1 MRNNCGS
8 MFFAGYGYSNQHQ
21 NSPPSPTRSSIWG
34 SIHSPFK
41 NTNMPLQDF
50 TMSQTLPLMNGV
62 NARSPGKTSPTGVI
76 GARDGAGVGRTMKE
90 YEDQLEALKKENFNL
105 KLRIY
110 FLEERMGISS
120 ADENAIKKNI
130 ELKVEIESLRKELIE
145 KQELL
150 SQAAKA
156 FELIEEQK
164 EASSRNQAQY
174 QKSLE
179 NEREKIRKLEKELA
193 EYQDK
198 VADASIYYKQAFG
211 ITPEKALENEEK
223 LRKMEEL
230 VASLEA
236 EVKQVTSSLDEER
249 VWAQE
254 LESER
259 DEFRERLEA
268 ETRLRENLDAER
280 LQDIESLRE
289 KVKELEEQ
297 LLKRDT
303 VVQQCR
309 NELLEKER
317 VIKER
322 NAQLEERCRLYEESN
337 AVSEKR
343 KKQVDQLRA
352 SIKTR
357 DDALTELNNKHRALL
372 SQFENGYSRRS
383 PPSSPSAMNPIED
396 PLQTRMGQK
405 MTCGQGTTKR
415 GNTCLDW
422 EPNRERST
430 RGKKAL
436 SGEVKDVRD
445 LIKELEEKDAELKYQ
460 EESRKQLVLKLCNMQ
475 KHAETMSHKLQK
487 LESEHEK
494 ALKTIQGFMERQQQ
508 LETVK
513 MRKDQKIMEL
523 EIELSRLREHESMRG
538 TTRDGGQSQ
547 PAGRDVSS
555 NMTDDP
561 ERDASNNQQ
570 RFDEMEAKINDLR
583 DQIEAIKAEK
593 NRLEKQIETES
604 EELKERLQDRDQKL
618 EVLEIERQTM
628 RKQLQDKANELDQL
642 TATLEK
648 DGIEYSSEREDLLR
662 RLRHQDAELEE
673 KNRKIEQ
680 LSKELQV
687 KTQNL
692 QKLVN
697 TELWSKNKEIAK
709 LHNHM
714 TATTHGHEKGRGKPD
729 VTQESASAQLS
740 ALIKELND
748 IGIKV
753 TFTNEVVQLNYVDG
767 NEPID
772 VKTMTGYVQK
782 LVAQRNELE
791 KEVDYL
797 KWLKLVSRPDIASE
811 IDGYGDNQTERAK
824 KYCELMRTHLKDLV
838 KFMKQMLKNADHDG
852 NGVGNGHRKT
862 TVLDVLINSKILSDD
877 FVNALEGISTASDRA
892 VNADEAASVKLTD
905 GNNTVK
911 KSRSENLL
919 SVARNQASTQ
929 SDSEAFSE
937 PDRTVSMARIGLQE
951 TQQKSLSRSRFTK
964 YTKTFTDSED
974 SLEYV
979 PYYKSYQ
986 NDLNDSE
993 ASHQIQEL
1001 KETNASLYTELG
1013 ALRDEFAATISFDCI
1028 FDEKISPL
1036 MAKLEKSQKHCE
1048 KLQSA
1053 LERRVHEVH
1062 TLRKE
1067 SKQNG
1072 ARRTQLEKKLAE
1084 LESMATEMNKQ
1095 KTELMHCKDNAERK
1109 ATEMLISLNRENDA
1123 LRTRVKKLEDENE
1136 SAKASISA
1144 LTKDLDH
1151 LTLSHSQILVENTK
1165 LTNDKLRLEQEIR
1178 KMESRCEM
1186 TVRSMHDKFTKEI
1199 SDLNQVNESQRA
1211 RLQELEVTNKELR
1224 RHVAV
1229 CEASDSAPS
1238 SSGVSSIPAETM
1250 LKQTCEDIMQ
1260 EYQAYNNS
1268 QYWLPISYSTV
1279 GGRSKS
1285 SCSPDLGIESD
1296 AAITTMRPLQDTL
1309 KITESMTNLLSD
1321 EDNNSNGNRPAR
1333 EIDSESPL
1341 PMEGL
1346 DEVEALKQE
1355 NETLRRKLMKTRK
1368 ALEDTFQHL
1377 SASNKNKKNVE
1388 KAITKQLQITK
1399 SILKK
1404 TRTYEEPLD
1413 N

>member
-1 MRNNCGS
+1 MGDFMDETAATTNY
-8 MFFAGYGYSNQHQ
+8 FD
-21 NSPPSPTRSSIWG
+21 T
-34 SIHSPFK
+34 
-41 NTNMPLQDF
+41 TNMPLQDI
-50 TMSQTLPLMNGV
+50 TMNQTLPLINGT

-76 GARDGAGVGRTMKE
+76 GSRDGAGIGRTMKE

-110 FLEERMGISS
+110 FLEERMGITS

-130 ELKVEIESLRKELIE
+130 ELKVEIESLRKELVE

-179 NEREKIRKLEKELA
+179 NEREKIRRLEKELA
-193 EYQDK
+193 EYEEK
-198 VADASIYYKQAFG
+198 KADASIFYKEAFG

-223 LRKMEEL
+223 LCQMEEL

-236 EVKQVTSSLDEER
+236 EVKQVTNSLDEER

-254 LESER
+254 LEGER

-297 LLKRDT
+297 QLKRDT
-303 VVQQCR
+303 VVQQCKT
-309 NELLEKER
+309 ELLEKER
-317 VIKER
+317 IIKEK
-322 NAQLEERCRLYEESN
+322 NAQLEERCRVYEELN

-343 KKQVDQLRA
+343 KKQVDQLRT
-352 SIKTR
+352 SIKAR
-357 DDALTELNNKHRALL
+357 DEALTDLNNKHRALL
-372 SQFENGYSRRS
+372 SQFENGYIKRS
-383 PPSSPSAMNPIED
+383 PPSSPSAMNSVED
-396 PLQTRMGQK
+396 PLQARMGQK
-405 MTCGQGTTKR
+405 MTCVQGTTKR
-415 GNTCLDW
+415 GTTCLDW

-430 RGKKAL
+430 RVKSPVQTL
-436 SGEVKDVRD
+436 NGEIRDIRD
-445 LIKELEEKDAELKYQ
+445 LIKELEEKEKELKAQ
-460 EESRKQLVLKLCNMQ
+460 EESRKQLVLKLCNTQ
-475 KHAETMSHKLQK
+475 KHAETTSYKLKK
-487 LESEHEK
+487 LEGEHEK
-494 ALKTIQGFMERQQQ
+494 AIKTIQGFMERQQQ
-508 LETVK
+508 LENTK
-513 MRKDQKIMEL
+513 LRKEQKIMEL
-523 EIELSRLREHESMRG
+523 EIELNRLREYENAKAA
-538 TTRDGGQSQ
+538 RDGHDQFVL
-547 PAGRDVSS
+547 RDFSTD
-555 NMTDDP
+555 MTDDP
-561 ERDASNNQQ
+561 ERDASNQQ

-583 DQIEAIKAEK
+583 DQIETIKAEK
-593 NRLEKQIETES
+593 SRLEKQIQVES
-604 EELKERLQDRDQKL
+604 EELKGRLQDREQKI
-618 EVLEIERQTM
+618 EVLEIEKQTI
-628 RKQLQDKANELDQL
+628 KEQLQNKMDELDEL
-642 TATLEK
+642 KKVIKNDME
-648 DGIEYSSEREDLLR
+648 DSSKREDLIHDLQVR
-662 RLRHQDAELEE
+662 DAEIVE
-673 KNRKIEQ
+673 KNHKIEQ

-714 TATTHGHEKGRGKPD
+714 TATHCLERSRNKLD
-729 VTQESASAQLS
+729 MTQESASTQLS
-740 ALIKELND
+740 TLIKELND

-753 TFTNEVVQLNYVDG
+753 TFTNEVIQLNYVDG
-767 NEPID
+767 NETID
-772 VKTMTGYVQK
+772 VKTMTDYVQK
-782 LVAQRNELE
+782 LVAQKNELE

-797 KWLKLVSRPDIASE
+797 KWLKLVSKPDIATE

-838 KFMKQMLKNADHDG
+838 KFMKEMLKNANYADT
-852 NGVGNGHRKT
+852 VGNDHKKT
-862 TVLDVLINSKILSDD
+862 VFDVFMNSKILSDD
-877 FVNALEGISTASDRA
+877 FVNALEGMSTNDLAINTDE
-892 VNADEAASVKLTD
+892 VNVKSLD
-905 GNNTVK
+905 NSVK
-911 KSRSENLL
+911 KSRSDNLL
-919 SVARNQASTQ
+919 SATKNQASTQ

-951 TQQKSLSRSRFTK
+951 TQQKSLNRSRFSK

-993 ASHQIQEL
+993 ANYQIQEL
-1001 KETNASLYTELG
+1001 KETNALLYTELS
-1013 ALRDEFAATISFDCI
+1013 ALRNEFTAKISFDCI

-1036 MAKLEKSQKHCE
+1036 IIKLEKSQKYCE

-1053 LERRVHEVH
+1053 LDRRVHEVH

-1067 SKQNG
+1067 SKQNC
-1072 ARRTQLEKKLAE
+1072 ARRAQLEKKLAD
-1084 LESMATEMNKQ
+1084 LEGMATEMNKQ
-1095 KTELMHCKDNAERK
+1095 KAELIHYKDNAERK
-1109 ATEMLISLNRENDA
+1109 AAEMLISLNRENDT
-1123 LRTRVKKLEDENE
+1123 LRTRMKKLEDEHE
-1136 SAKASISA
+1136 SAKTNIST
-1144 LTKDLDH
+1144 LTKELDH

-1165 LTNDKLRLEQEIR
+1165 LTNDKLRLEQEVR
-1178 KMESRCEM
+1178 KTENRCDM
-1186 TVRSMHDKFTKEI
+1186 TVRTMHDKFNKEI
-1199 SDLNQVNESQRA
+1199 SDLNQINESQRA

-1238 SSGVSSIPAETM
+1238 SSGVSSIPTETM

-1268 QYWLPISYSTV
+1268 QYWLPISYSTI
-1279 GGRSKS
+1279 GGRSKT

-1296 AAITTMRPLQDTL
+1296 AAVTTMRPLQDTL

-1321 EDNNSNGNRPAR
+1321 EDNNNGNRPVR
-1333 EIDSESPL
+1333 EVDSESPL
-1341 PMEGL
+1341 PIEGL

-1355 NETLRRKLMKTRK
+1355 NETLKRRLMKTRR